1 MKAREGKLKADNF
14 PASLLLPMGKDGP
27 AFLAYENF
35 TAAYLLW
42 NESLVYS
49 TDGRLSR
56 DPHRRSAQGQSG
68 RAEVQVLSYDEIKEL
83 QTILVGKGYDVGEVD
98 GKLGRA
104 TRAAVKDMQLKLN
117 WRGRFLSDA
126 SLPGSPAPGL
136 IIRAGAPRW
145 DRGAP
150 RGVPGS
156 IRRPRR

>member
-1 MKAREGKLKADNF
+1 
-14 PASLLLPMGKDGP
+14 MGKDGP

-49 TDGRLSR
+49 TTAAYLATRIAGAPKVS
-56 DPHRRSAQGQSG
+56 PG

-104 TRAAVKDMQLKLN
+104 TRAAVKDMQIKLN
-117 WRGRFLSDA
+117 WPADSYPTRPFL
-126 SLPGSPAPGL
+126 
-136 IIRAGAPRW
+136 
-145 DRGAP
+145 DRLRQG
-150 RGVPGS
+150 
-156 IRRPRR
+156 